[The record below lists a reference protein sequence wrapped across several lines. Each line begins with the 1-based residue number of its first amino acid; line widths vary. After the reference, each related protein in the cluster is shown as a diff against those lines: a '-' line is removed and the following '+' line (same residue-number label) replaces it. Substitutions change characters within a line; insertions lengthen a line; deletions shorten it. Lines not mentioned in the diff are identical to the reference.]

1 MPALCHCAVL
11 FCSNFVQSA
20 WGMEEFTL
28 ADAEVVNG
36 RRDFL
41 IVVLKERL
49 NVDNLPPVLQTY
61 MRKLFLEI
69 FGHN

>member
-1 MPALCHCAVL
+1 
-11 FCSNFVQSA
+11 
-20 WGMEEFTL
+20 MEEFTL